1 ILRDSTSGRGRTG
14 VIEDPVGQFTLGDV
28 VAYVVGS
35 NDGDAAAFVDGHA
48 RAIEA
53 GAITGMRQL
62 VHPSAKIRVIH
73 GRQAAALF
81 DVQEYHGVR
90 WKAFLSCG
98 CRGLAR
104 VACSLFPSRRH
115 SILEVVEDVLRRPLL
130 LKFAALRAAVENQE
144 TK

>member
-1 ILRDSTSGRGRTG
+1 
-14 VIEDPVGQFTLGDV
+14 
-28 VAYVVGS
+28 
-35 NDGDAAAFVDGHA
+35 
-48 RAIEA
+48 
-53 GAITGMRQL
+53 MRQL

-98 CRGLAR
+98 LRGLAR
-104 VACSLFPSRRH
+104 VACSLSPGRGH
-115 SILEVVEDVLRRPLL
+115 SAFEIVEDVFLRPFL

-144 TK
+144 TKAQRAKELAFAGPGIGLSAG